1 MKNGKASGPSC
12 AVTKMLKASSDICSE
27 LTADLTNSIIREN
40 VMSIEW
46 GDSFIFGV
54 FKGKG
59 EAIDRGNHRGLKLT
73 EHVLKVVERII
84 EVTIRDVVNVDD
96 MPFGFMLGPGTTD
109 AIFILRQI
117 QEQYI
122 GKNRILYFVFVDL
135 EKAFDRVSRNVLS
148 WALWKVGIPEWITRV
163 VQIMYQNARSR
174 VTINNSYIDVSKV
187 QVEVHQ
193 GSLLSPILFII
204 VLEAL
209 SREF

>member
-12 AVTKMLKASSDICSE
+12 AVTKMLASSDICSE

-135 EKAFDRVSRNVLS
+135 EKAFDR
-148 WALWKVGIPEWITRV
+148 ALWKVGIPEWITRV

-193 GSLLSPILFII
+193 GSLVSPILFII

>member
-12 AVTKMLKASSDICSE
+12 AVTKMLASSDICSE

-174 VTINNSYIDVSKV
+174 VTINSYIDVSKV